1 MTEALRPAI
10 PDNWEQECYYKF
22 GTNVLSSAAVG
33 GNDPA
38 SAGTNYMAIIAGTY
52 FFCHSYQRSC
62 HDAYRNV
69 FFTGFLGVVAVCII
83 VWLSVL
89 VISSKWKRRSL
100 FAEKQPILQETYTQ
114 MA

>member
-1 MTEALRPAI
+1 MFYRNRTSDTPYQLQVPGCGSPCYLDDMTEALRPAI

-52 FFCHSYQRSC
+52 FFCHSY
-62 HDAYRNV
+62 
-69 FFTGFLGVVAVCII
+69 
-83 VWLSVL
+83 
-89 VISSKWKRRSL
+89 
-100 FAEKQPILQETYTQ
+100 
-114 MA
+114 